1 MVGPEIL
8 FAIYQCFFFEGFCAK
23 WLHKA
28 VSKPTIHAS
37 AKLCRSRRDGRWPHL
52 ACSMDVIVSKFALLE
67 AEFLLGRPVT
77 IVRDTSA
84 IDSARSWM
92 IQSMCISVW

>member
-8 FAIYQCFFFEGFCAK
+8 FSIYQCCFLAGFCAK

-28 VSKPTIHAS
+28 GSNPTNLAS
-37 AKLCRSRRDGRWPHL
+37 AKLCRSADRRDWRWPHL
-52 ACSMDVIVSKFALLE
+52 ACSMDLIVSKFALLE
-67 AEFLLGRPVT
+67 AEFLLRRSVT

-84 IDSARSWM
+84 INSSRSLM
-92 IQSMCISVW
+92 I